1 MTKTTFSLKIGFNFY
16 LMTPADAAKV
26 MEALS
31 TSPCV
36 TLEYLG
42 GVTHYCSTDAGHI
55 SIEPFRGSIIS
66 REKRDELRAAD
77 HAEYERRWAERA
89 EKADA

>member
-42 GVTHYCSTDAGHI
+42 GETHYCSTDADHI
-55 SIEPFRGSIIS
+55 SIEPFRGSVIS

-77 HAEYERRWAERA
+77 HAEYERRQAERA
-89 EKADA
+89 EKADV